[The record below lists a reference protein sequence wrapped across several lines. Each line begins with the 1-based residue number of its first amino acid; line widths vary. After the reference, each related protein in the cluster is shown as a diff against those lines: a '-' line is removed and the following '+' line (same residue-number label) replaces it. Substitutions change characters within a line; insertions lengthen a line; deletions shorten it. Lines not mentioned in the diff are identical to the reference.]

1 MISPKTELRFY
12 FLRHGESEDNTNLEV
27 IGEVIGGKN
36 PQITELGLRQA
47 KALGF
52 RLSKENIK
60 FDKIYCSP
68 LQRVVHTCKAVCA
81 NTLFDFRK
89 VIIVPALE
97 EIDMGFLA
105 GTRKKDVYEG
115 YTGKLITYLGPWFT
129 PPGGESQKT
138 VQRRVS
144 DWFEKEF
151 LHNESFLKSEKT
163 LNFAIFGSGM
173 NFKCLFQEITGW
185 DASLTWKFTLDNCSI
200 SRFRFNERGWF
211 IDCINDTG
219 HLHGLI

>member
-27 IGEVIGGKN
+27 IGGKD
-36 PQITELGLRQA
+36 PQITMLGLKQA
-47 KALGF
+47 KALGI

-60 FDKIYCSP
+60 FDKIFCSP

-81 NTLFDFRK
+81 NLLFDFRK
-89 VIIVPALE
+89 VVIVPALKE
-97 EIDMGFLA
+97 MDMGFLA
-105 GTRKKDVYEG
+105 GDKKKDIYEG
-115 YTGKLITYLGPWFT
+115 HAGRLINYLGPWFT
-129 PPGGESQKT
+129 PPGGESQKM

-144 DWFEKEF
+144 AWLEEEF
-151 LHNESFLKSEKT
+151 LRNESLLKSEKT
-163 LNFAIFGSGM
+163 LNFGIFGSGM

-200 SRFRFNERGWF
+200 SRFRLNEKGWF

-219 HLHGLI
+219 HLLGLLS